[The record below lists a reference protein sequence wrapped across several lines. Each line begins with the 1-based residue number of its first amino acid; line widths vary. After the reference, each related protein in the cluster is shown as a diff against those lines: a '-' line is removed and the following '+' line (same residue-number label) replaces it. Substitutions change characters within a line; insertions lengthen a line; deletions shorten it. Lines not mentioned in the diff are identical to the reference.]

1 MEDALAQFRRT
12 FEDAIDRV
20 KTARDDVPV
29 VLVGGGHVLVGPHLA
44 GASTVVRPE
53 HAAVA
58 NAVGAAIAQVGGE
71 VDRIVNY
78 EKPGRAEI
86 LQSIEK
92 EVTARAIAAGADPST
107 VRLVEVEEVFLSY
120 LPGNTAQV
128 RAKAVGDLASIACAR

>member
-1 MEDALAQFRRT
+1 MQETLAQFRRM
-12 FEDAIDRV
+12 FEDGIDRV
-20 KTARDDVPV
+20 KTANVDVPV
-29 VLVGGGHVLVGPHLA
+29 VLVGGGSVLVEQHLK
-44 GASTVVRPE
+44 GASQVVRPE

-86 LQSIEK
+86 MRSIEK
-92 EVTARAIAAGADPST
+92 EVTARAIAAGADPRT
-107 VRLVEVEEVFLSY
+107 VRVVDVEEVFLSY

-128 RAKAVGDLASIACAR
+128 RAKAVGDLASVPCAQ